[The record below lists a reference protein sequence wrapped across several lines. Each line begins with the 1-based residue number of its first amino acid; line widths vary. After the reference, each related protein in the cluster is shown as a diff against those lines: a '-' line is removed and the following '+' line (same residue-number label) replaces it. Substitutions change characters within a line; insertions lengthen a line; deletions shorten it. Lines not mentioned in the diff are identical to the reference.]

1 MTIIKEND
9 YFSKHLYDEQG
20 NRLSN
25 ESLAQNAEAVDHLI
39 KKSSFLYEQLVGVF
53 TNSDFYERLKVIV
66 TDEIKVEFIN
76 AYINDFLLLS
86 LNEPYINFTHFK
98 IFQNR
103 VITYC
108 KKNFC
113 TSSNDLNILIGIH
126 LSFDEL
132 KQELQLFTKF
142 GLLCDKIL
150 DIIDKSEDYSSNL
163 CFIASR

>member
-1 MTIIKEND
+1 M
-9 YFSKHLYDEQG
+9 
-20 NRLSN
+20 
-25 ESLAQNAEAVDHLI
+25 
-39 KKSSFLYEQLVGVF
+39 GVF

-66 TDEIKVEFIN
+66 TDDIKVEFIN